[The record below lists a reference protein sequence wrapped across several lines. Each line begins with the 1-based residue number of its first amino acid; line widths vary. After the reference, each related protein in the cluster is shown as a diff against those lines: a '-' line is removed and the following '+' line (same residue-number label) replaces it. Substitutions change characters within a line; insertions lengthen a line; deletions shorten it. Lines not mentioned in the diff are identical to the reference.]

1 MIGAPPGY
9 VGFEEGGLL
18 TEAVRRRPYSVLLL
32 DELEKAH
39 PDVFNLFL
47 QIMDSGRLTDS
58 QGRTVDFRNV
68 VLTMTTNVGQDL
80 FQNGRP
86 ANHEETVQA
95 VHRALREHFKPE
107 FLNRVDEVVVFNQLA
122 PEHIRQIIRIQLR
135 ELQDRLKVH
144 KIELRLNAGAEAY
157 LAEVGYDPNF
167 GARPLKRVIQRE
179 IQDIIAYKILDE
191 TLGPD
196 DRIEV
201 RRGDQGLTFHR
212 A

>member
-1 MIGAPPGY
+1 M
-9 VGFEEGGLL
+9 
-18 TEAVRRRPYSVLLL
+18 LLL

-80 FQNGRP
+80 FENGRP
-86 ANHEETVQA
+86 ANHEETVRA
-95 VHRALREHFKPE
+95 VHRALREQFKPE

-122 PEHIRQIIRIQLR
+122 PEHIRQIIRIQVR
-135 ELQDRLKVH
+135 ELQTRLKVH
-144 KIELRLNAGAEAY
+144 KIALRLNAGAEAY

-179 IQDIIAYKILDE
+179 IQDIIAYKLLDE

-201 RRGDQGLTFHR
+201 RRGDDGLTFHR